1 MRPRAKGQSWE
12 QLADWVPQLCPVQHR
27 GKVANALR
35 QEGAEGAQPPA
46 GGEGRQRNSPTLPS
60 LSCSPP
66 GRPSTSPHLPDVVQ
80 ELGGRQA
87 VLWAG
92 ELAAVVLEEGQ
103 QVWLQVKQP
112 AWGVRCQPWRG
123 SSLQAPMALAALA
136 AEEGAQSL
144 GCKPSSPS
152 AWHTP
157 LGQLCRWPLLPL
169 LHRGKHVFPRPHREA
184 PPINREECGLG
195 QAGVLRQ
202 ET

>member
-1 MRPRAKGQSWE
+1 MPSTGGSRRRGTAQGWVRMPKEFSHPRF
-12 QLADWVPQLCPVQHR
+12 
-27 GKVANALR
+27 
-35 QEGAEGAQPPA
+35 
-46 GGEGRQRNSPTLPS
+46 S

-112 AWGVRCQPWRG
+112 ARG
-123 SSLQAPMALAALA
+123 GPVSALGGSPLQAPWALAALQQGKVRRA
-136 AEEGAQSL
+136 WGVNS
-144 GCKPSSPS
+144 SSPS
-152 AWHTP
+152 AWHAS

-169 LHRGKHVFPRPHREA
+169 PAQLSCLQGILPQDQDPATVQPLPNPGYVLHAPFVQCANVF
-184 PPINREECGLG
+184 
-195 QAGVLRQ
+195 
-202 ET
+202 